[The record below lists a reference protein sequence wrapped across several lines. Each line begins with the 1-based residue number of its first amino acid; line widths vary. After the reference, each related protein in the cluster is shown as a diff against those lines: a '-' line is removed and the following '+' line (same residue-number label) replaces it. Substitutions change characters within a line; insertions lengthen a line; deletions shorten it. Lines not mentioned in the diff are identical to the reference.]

1 MISGIHN
8 SMDTLHLLSDARS
21 RSVCAENPTG
31 EKGKGKTKVLLDKAN
46 TVIKEA
52 HGNVVYLDK
61 STKHMYELNNKIRL
75 IDVTSF
81 GLTSSDQFIGF
92 VYGILSQDHDLEQMY
107 LDSFLTIANT
117 DEENANAVL
126 AKLDE
131 IGKAYNVTF
140 VISISVKSAV
150 IDAAYKENIIA
161 EL

>member
-1 MISGIHN
+1 MIQLI
-8 SMDTLHLLSDARS
+8 
-21 RSVCAENPTG
+21 TG
-31 EKGKGKTKVLLDKAN
+31 EKGKGKTKVLLNKAN